1 MLLVIFTSICLHL
14 CNTLLQLVATST
26 YVTLQ
31 WYQTYVSH

>member
-1 MLLVIFTSICLHL
+1 MYVVKLFLLL